1 MGARHEADKDAGR
14 FKRKSSELLDKLQAA
29 LQPLGPPLNDPF
41 LLVRGVE
48 EDLGEYLLLDLGPVH
63 GQYTIQ
69 VDEVQ
74 ALVLLSSPISGPVY
88 YVLSASTGE
97 FCGLDDGHAL
107 EGLLVRDLIR
117 QVYGVPQ
124 L

>member
-1 MGARHEADKDAGR
+1 V
-14 FKRKSSELLDKLQAA
+14 
-29 LQPLGPPLNDPF
+29 NDHF
-41 LLVRGVE
+41 VLVRGKE

-69 VDEVQ
+69 VDEGQ
-74 ALVLLSSPISGPVY
+74 ALVLLCSPISGQIY

-117 QVYGVPQ
+117 QIYGVPQ